1 MNRNNEILAIA
12 GRVLLAALFLPSGIA
27 KLVGFTGMSI
37 FVASKGLPA
46 PEVLIAAAAALEI
59 CASLALLAGWK
70 IRWAA
75 LALTV
80 FTLLAAVLFHD
91 FWASPANVEMFQRQA
106 FFKNL
111 GIAGGLLLL
120 AALGPGP
127 LTIEKEKT

>member
-1 MNRNNEILAIA
+1 MNRNNEILAVA

-27 KLVGFTGMSI
+27 KLVGFTGMSL

-46 PEVLIAAAAALEI
+46 SELLVASSAVLEI

-127 LTIEKEKT
+127 LTLEKEKT